1 MKINSE
7 IAELIVNPQGKDAS
21 GLLDEAESK
30 IFSLNDE
37 AERTSTNI
45 QGLPDLVRFNLGGP

>member
-21 GLLDEAESK
+21 GLLDEANPR
-30 IFSLNDE
+30 FSLK
-37 AERTSTNI
+37 
-45 QGLPDLVRFNLGGP
+45 